1 LGKPMQ
7 AAISTLEIAL
17 DVLLTNEPINRAEG
31 NVEQAD
37 FEAKSAEDIRKAV
50 ECLSACAAW
59 GAKVS
64 AAA

>member
-37 FEAKSAEDIRKAV
+37 FEAKNAEDIRKA
-50 ECLSACAAW
+50 LAALK
-59 GAKVS
+59 G
-64 AAA
+64 